1 MDIIQTKLE
10 VKKEEGFRMEVYKD
24 TLGFETGGWGHK
36 MMYDDITPKDK
47 AGWEVFFEKD
57 FDRAVTGSE
66 DLLKLCP
73 NIDETARH
81 LVVEMCF
88 QMGAFGVSK
97 FKGMLKALQEEDY
110 KLAAVEMLDSR
121 WAKQTPNRANRMAQ
135 RMENI

>member
-1 MDIIQTKLE
+1 MDIEQTKLE
-10 VKKEEGFRMEVYKD
+10 IKKEEGFRMEVYKD
-24 TLGFETGGWGHK
+24 TLGFKTGGYGHK
-36 MMYDDITPKDK
+36 MMYDDITPLDK

-66 DLLKLCP
+66 DILKLCP
-73 NIDETARH
+73 DIHQTARH

-97 FKGMLKALQEEDY
+97 FKGMIKALQDEDY